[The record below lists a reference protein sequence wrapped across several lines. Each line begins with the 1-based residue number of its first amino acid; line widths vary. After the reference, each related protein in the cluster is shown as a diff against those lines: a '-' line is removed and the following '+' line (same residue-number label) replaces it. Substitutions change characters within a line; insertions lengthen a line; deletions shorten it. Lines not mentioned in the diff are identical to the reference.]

1 MNINTVQ
8 GDSIEVLLRQLGAT
22 RISKVSSTLYF
33 IKFDLGDGWEISY
46 TYNINAK
53 DQYFLQR
60 IEPYPIGRGLF
71 NDEYEI
77 VSFIS
82 KDLKK
87 FLNAKNSSNFKTFV
101 EVTRK
106 VNSIIDN
113 VEELFLNYN
122 VDGNDLKTL
131 NKELN
136 DILNDIDYIEKHTK
150 KI

>member
-87 FLNAKNSSNFKTFV
+87 FLNAKIV
-101 EVTRK
+101 VTLK
-106 VNSIIDN
+106 HSLKLLEKSILSLIM
-113 VEELFLNYN
+113 
-122 VDGNDLKTL
+122 
-131 NKELN
+131 
-136 DILNDIDYIEKHTK
+136 
-150 KI
+150 